1 MNDKVQYPSEA
12 LERFSRRNLLLLLVI
27 VLILG
32 GTALAITLSP
42 EGAVARS
49 SARWAW
55 ILPVAMAIIVAVQ
68 TSLRGRRWDPKSAE
82 VNLLLNDEWR
92 RTNMARA
99 SRATLITVLAAQ
111 IPFAWV
117 YAFLTQLPSVRTAFA
132 MAITTITFGLTAFIA
147 VFLFLS
153 RD

>member
-1 MNDKVQYPSEA
+1 MNDKLQHPSEV
-12 LERFSRRNLLLLLVI
+12 LERFSRRNLLLLLAI
-27 VLILG
+27 ILILG

-49 SARWAW
+49 SARAAWA
-55 ILPVAMAIIVAVQ
+55 IPIVIAIIGGLQ
-68 TSLRGRRWDPKSAE
+68 TSLARRRWDPKSAE
-82 VNLLLNDEWR
+82 VNLILNDEWR

-111 IPFAWV
+111 VPFAWV
-117 YAFLTQLPSVRTAFA
+117 FAFLAQLPSVRTAFA
-132 MAITTITFGLTAFIA
+132 MAITTITLGLTAFIA
-147 VFLFLS
+147 VFLILD